1 MMMRQSAFACDFS
14 EISLEG
20 WSVSSTA
27 VEDFGFFSGAGRA
40 LPGTKSLWD
49 DEKVRSGVNVMPAIR
64 DGDDKGNI
72 RCCERSSGLMVEP
85 EAARQERPR
94 HGVLTLIPLK
104 GYYTVEF
111 DD

>member
-1 MMMRQSAFACDFS
+1 MMRQSAFACDFS

-27 VEDFGFFSGAGRA
+27 VEGFAFSSSGGRA

-49 DEKVRSGVNVMPAIR
+49 DEKVRSGVNVTPVIR
-64 DGDDKGNI
+64 ECFGNK
-72 RCCERSSGLMVEP
+72 RCCERSSGLIVEP
-85 EAARQERPR
+85 EAARQDRPR
-94 HGVLTLIPLK
+94 HGVLALIPLK

>member
-1 MMMRQSAFACDFS
+1 MRQSAFACDFS

-27 VEDFGFFSGAGRA
+27 VEDFGFSSGAGRA

-49 DEKVRSGVNVMPAIR
+49 DEKVRSGVNVIPVTR
-64 DGDDKGNI
+64 EGFGNM
-72 RCCERSSGLMVEP
+72 RCCERSSGLIVEP
-85 EAARQERPR
+85 EAARQDRPR
-94 HGVLTLIPLK
+94 HGVLALIPLK
-104 GYYTVEF
+104 GYVTVEF

>member
-1 MMMRQSAFACDFS
+1 MMRQSAFACDFS

-27 VEDFGFFSGAGRA
+27 VEGFAFSSSGGRA

-49 DEKVRSGVNVMPAIR
+49 DEKVRSGVNVIPVTR
-64 DGDDKGNI
+64 EGFGNK
-72 RCCERSSGLMVEP
+72 RCCERSSGLIVEP
-85 EAARQERPR
+85 EAARQDRPR
-94 HGVLTLIPLK
+94 HGVLALIPLK